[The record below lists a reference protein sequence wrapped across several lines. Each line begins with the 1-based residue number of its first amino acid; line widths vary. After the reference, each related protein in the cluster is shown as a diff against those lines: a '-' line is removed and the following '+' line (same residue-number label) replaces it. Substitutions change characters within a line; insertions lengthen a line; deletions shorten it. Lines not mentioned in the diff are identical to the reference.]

1 MMQSKKVTV
10 AQNDVIST
18 HCYMFSLYQLRPW
31 PSAQCHCPLPAL
43 QRRRRCCNRQ
53 RCCCYTT
60 SPSQDAARLLHA
72 TVCASAF
79 RVMTALLLCRVRI
92 NDKICACTAIAGF
105 SLQKENKN
113 VTRSSDSLSI
123 KQTHLHASMHKHT
136 QTRTQM
142 LVSSLQ

>member
-18 HCYMFSLYQLRPW
+18 HCYMFSECQAISCPW
-31 PSAQCHCPLPAL
+31 NCCPL
-43 QRRRRCCNRQ
+43 QRRRRRCNRQ
-53 RCCCYTT
+53 RCCCYTP

-72 TVCASAF
+72 TVCAIAF
-79 RVMTALLLCRVRI
+79 HVMTALLLRVRMD
-92 NDKICACTAIAGF
+92 DKICACSAIAGF

-113 VTRSSDSLSI
+113 ATRSSDSHST
-123 KQTHLHASMHKHT
+123 KQTNLHASTHKHT

-142 LVSSLQ
+142 SSLQ

>member
-1 MMQSKKVTV
+1 MSFRRIVTCFLC
-10 AQNDVIST
+10 IS
-18 HCYMFSLYQLRPW
+18 CPW
-31 PSAQCHCPLPAL
+31 SCCPVSSTVLCPLPSAHSP
-43 QRRRRCCNRQ
+43 RC
-53 RCCCYTT
+53 
-60 SPSQDAARLLHA
+60 SDAAAAATANAAVDTRHRHHKKDVARLLHA
-72 TVCASAF
+72 TACASAF
-79 RVMTALLLCRVRI
+79 RVMTALLLCRVRV
-92 NDKICACTAIAGF
+92 NDEICACTAIAGF

>member
-18 HCYMFSLYQLRPW
+18 HCYMFSVYQLLPI
-31 PSAQCHCPLPAL
+31 AQCRGC
-43 QRRRRCCNRQ
+43 RGCCNRQ

-142 LVSSLQ
+142 IVSSLQ